1 MNVVQ
6 TTFRRTGILA
16 AAVGLLSASL
26 LPTLGAST
34 AYAAPSGGQVLNRS
48 ITLSSSEAN
57 ASGVTYKVQFNVA
70 SAYAGDTFKG
80 MIVEF
85 CNATGGSPIVTDS
98 NCAAPDAPFSTAAVD
113 IVEGTGLTNGEWTA
127 SPIESNQTVQLTNA
141 IGETLL
147 ADAIV
152 SFELTGI
159 VNPGN
164 VGTFYAR
171 VITYNSVTGDIEE
184 ANYEPGTE
192 GSTNAIDYGGFAL
205 STADSLTVTA
215 KVQESLLFCLW
226 TNAAGTNCADVNATG
241 TDVVLGD
248 TNGVL
253 SNYETPYTSA
263 STGTSPTLGIASNAQ
278 GGVTVRI
285 KGGNLCRTTVNC
297 TDGDDGNIIEP
308 ITTSGTMLSVA
319 DSTSSAVEQFGLR
332 VSALDGTTATAPF
345 NGAASNHGFDT
356 NSTNGTLSPYGAT
369 LVSTSGPTDEV
380 NPELEFMAKAATTT
394 EAGIYTTSIN
404 LIATGLY

>member
-26 LPTLGAST
+26 LPTLGART

-57 ASGVTYKVQFNVA
+57 ASGVTYKVQFDVP

-141 IGETLL
+141 TGETLL
-147 ADAIV
+147 ADATV

-205 STADSLTVTA
+205 STTDSLTVTA
-215 KVQESLLFCLW
+215 KVQEALTFCVF
-226 TNAAGTNCADVNATG
+226 TAGADCAGGTG
-241 TDVVLGD
+241 SDVVLGD

-253 SNYETPYTSA
+253 SNYATNYTDTA
-263 STGTSPTLGIASNAQ
+263 GMGIASNAQ

-285 KGGNLCRTTVNC
+285 KGGNLCRVSVAANC
-297 TDGDDGNIIEP
+297 EDADTGNIIEP
-308 ITTSGTMLSVA
+308 ITTQGTMTAVA
-319 DSTSSAVEQFGLR
+319 DSAVTSVEQFGLR
-332 VSALDGTTATAPF
+332 VSALDGTSVAAPF

-356 NSTNGTLSPYGAT
+356 NTSTGTLSPYGAT
-369 LVSTSGPTDEV
+369 LVSTAGPTDEV

-404 LIATGLY
+404 LIATGTY

>member
-6 TTFRRTGILA
+6 NIFRRTGILA

-57 ASGVTYKVQFNVA
+57 ATGVSYLVEFDVA
-70 SAYAGDTFKG
+70 TSDTIQG
-80 MIVEF
+80 IIVDF

-98 NCAAPDAPFSTAAVD
+98 NCAAPDANFSTAAVG
-113 IVEGTGLTNGEWTA
+113 ITEGTGMSAGDWA
-127 SPIESNQTVQLTNA
+127 AAPILSNRAVQLTSA
-141 IGETLL
+141 TGEALTAL
-147 ADAIV
+147 DTI
-152 SFELTGI
+152 SFTLTGI

-171 VITYNSVTGDIEE
+171 VVTYDSNTGDVL
-184 ANYEPGTE
+184 AYAAGSE
-192 GSTNAIDYGGFAL
+192 GNTNAIDYGGFAL
-205 STADSLTVTA
+205 STSDSLTVTA